1 MLAGGGLRRKHVAVL
16 AAAGVDAFHVGIA
29 VRRRG
34 VSGTNEVD
42 AGLVRE
48 WRMLVDASPYL

>member
-1 MLAGGGLRRKHVAVL
+1 VL
-16 AAAGVDAFHVGIA
+16 AAAGVDAFHVGVA

-34 VSGTNEVD
+34 VSGANAVD

-48 WRMLVDASPYL
+48 WRTLVDASPYL